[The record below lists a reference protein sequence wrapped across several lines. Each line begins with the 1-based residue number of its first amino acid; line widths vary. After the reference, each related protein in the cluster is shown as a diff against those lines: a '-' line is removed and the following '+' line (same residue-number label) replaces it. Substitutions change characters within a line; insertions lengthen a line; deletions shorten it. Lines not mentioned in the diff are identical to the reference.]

1 MYKRPSSKSKRRLT
15 ALDKKETW
23 SLEKKA
29 KVRKV
34 LDKVY
39 KSSDEEGADGG
50 LVSQPPS
57 WESDTFQKVKEILD
71 SKYLDICST
80 RSKRLLLKRTR
91 GVKKNKDTPD
101 VPEDSKWIIQA

>member
-1 MYKRPSSKSKRRLT
+1 MRGRKRNPKDDSLFWTKKKRGVW
-15 ALDKKETW
+15 K
-23 SLEKKA
+23 KKA

-39 KSSDEEGADGG
+39 MSSDEEGADGG
-50 LVSQPPS
+50 LVSHPPS

-80 RSKRLLLKRTR
+80 RSKRILLKRSR
-91 GVKKNKDTPD
+91 GVKKNKDTSD